1 MVVLALRA
9 DFYDRA
15 LRHPELARVLQEQ
28 QVVVVPMT
36 RDQVREAIVG
46 PARLARLDVADGL
59 VELLLR
65 DLAPHAPDGGPP
77 GAGHEAG
84 ALPLLSHALL
94 TTWSRSH
101 EQQAHRG

>member
-15 LRHPELARVLQEQ
+15 LRYPELARALQER

-36 RDQVREAIVG
+36 RDEVRRAIVER
-46 PARLARLDVADGL
+46 ARLARLDVEDGL

-65 DLAPHAPDGGPP
+65 GVAPG
-77 GAGHEAG
+77 
-84 ALPLLSHALL
+84 
-94 TTWSRSH
+94 
-101 EQQAHRG
+101 